1 MSPSTH
7 YDVILIGGG
16 HNGLIA
22 AAYLAKAGRKV
33 LVLEARSHLGG
44 LAGTE
49 ELFPGFHAPVGHADA
64 GLLSPQVIQ
73 DLRLESHGLAFHD
86 VPATVFTPQPDGR
99 AMTLWRDPAR
109 AQAEIAR
116 FSAKDADRYPEYL
129 RVTARLAAVL
139 AATAAEIPPDI
150 ITPSL
155 KDLFPW
161 ARVALKARR
170 LGRKDMMDF
179 LRLLPMTAQEWL
191 NEWFESPVVQ
201 AILGAH
207 AVTGGMLGPQSSGSA
222 YMLLYQQMGAPNAGY
237 RSARFARGGVGAVIA
252 ALARAAESHGVE
264 ILTDTP
270 VASVVIED
278 GRAVGVELADGDLL
292 RAPVIVSNLDPRRTL
307 FGLVGPQQLNPR
319 LMRRVRNIRFK
330 GSTSRLTLALSGLP
344 KFKGAPDGHDH
355 LTGYTLICPSLEY
368 LEKAYDDAKYGR
380 ISSHPALELHFP
392 TLHDAALA
400 PAGQHLMSVTVRYTP
415 YELKGT
421 SWAKEGKRLTDLVI
435 KTLDAHAP
443 GVKSL
448 VKHSH
453 LRTPASL
460 ESDFAATEGGIM
472 HGQMALDQWLIA
484 RPVAGFAQYATEI
497 PGLYLCGAGT
507 HPGGGLTGL
516 PGRNAARS
524 ILKSR
529 RR

>member
-16 HNGLIA
+16 HNGLVA
-22 AAYLAKAGRKV
+22 ATYLAKAGRKV
-33 LVLEARSHLGG
+33 LVLEARSQLGG
-44 LAGTE
+44 LAGVE
-49 ELFPGFHAPVGHADA
+49 EIFPGFHAPVGHADT
-64 GLLSPQVIQ
+64 GLLAPQVIK
-73 DLRLESHGLAFHD
+73 DLRLESHSLAFHD
-86 VPATVFTPQPDGR
+86 VPAAVFAPQPDGR
-99 AMTLWRDPAR
+99 ALTLWRDPVR

-116 FSAKDADRYPEYL
+116 FSQKDAARYPDYL
-129 RVTARLAAVL
+129 RVMARLAAVL

-191 NEWFESPVVQ
+191 DEWFESPAVQ
-201 AILGAH
+201 ATFGAPS
-207 AVTGGMLGPQSSGSA
+207 VTGGMLGPQSSGSA

-237 RSARFARGGVGAVIA
+237 RSARFVQGGVGAVMA

-270 VASVVIED
+270 VARILIED
-278 GRAVGVELADGDLL
+278 GRAAGVMLQDRDVL

-307 FGLVGPQQLNPR
+307 FGLVGPQALNPR
-319 LMRRVRNIRFK
+319 VMRRVRAIRFK
-330 GSTSRLTLALSGLP
+330 GSTARLTLALSGLP
-344 KFKGAPDGHDH
+344 RFKGAPDGHDH
-355 LTGYTLICPSLEY
+355 LAGYTLICPSLEY
-368 LEKAYDDAKYGR
+368 LERAYDDAKYGR
-380 ISSHPALELHFP
+380 ISAHPAMELHFP
-392 TLHDAALA
+392 TLHDADLA
-400 PAGQHLMSVTVRYTP
+400 PAGQHLMSVTIRFTP
-415 YELKGT
+415 YQLEGA

-435 KTLDAHAP
+435 KTLDSHAP
-443 GVKSL
+443 GFKSL
-448 VKHSH
+448 VRHTH

-460 ESDFAATEGGIM
+460 ETDFAATEGGIM
-472 HGQMALDQWLIA
+472 HGQMALDQWLMI
-484 RPVAGFAQYATEI
+484 RPVAGYAQYATQI
-497 PGLYLCGAGT
+497 PNLYLCGAGT

-516 PGRNAARS
+516 PGRNAARA
-524 ILKSR
+524 ILSHR
-529 RR
+529 G